1 MFTVPMGEQ
10 VSETETWAK
19 WESQTVNGVFPLRRF
34 LGKSSHSVVFLTE
47 YAAGNVAEAAIKL
60 IPENPA
66 LTESQLSQWRRV
78 AAMPHPHLIRLFD
91 SGHCE
96 IGGHPF
102 FFVVMELAEQ
112 TLAQILPH
120 RALTPEE
127 TRGLLLPT
135 LDALGFLHAKGLAQG
150 QLKPSNILVVS
161 DQIKLASDTIRTAG
175 GENGAPGD
183 IFSLGLTL
191 AEALT
196 QQPPSW
202 LDAESVL
209 ASLPA
214 DLSKDLI
221 GIIQRC
227 VNRNPAKRP
236 TVADLQAKPNPT
248 PTEAPSP
255 SEAPGPGEPP
265 TPRQASAPSEA
276 QTPSEAPALP
286 ETVADESAASAQR
299 WSGTSSWV
307 GERRPAV
314 FVATTSVMVLLF
326 VIAVIFAGAHFL
338 RGSQGAAPQPALPVA
353 EAQGSADTT
362 DVNPAPSPPSL
373 VVHQEIP
380 DVSQTARQ
388 SIQGTIKVSVRV
400 TVDASGNVV
409 AEAFENRG
417 PSNYFARVANDAAK
431 RWTFVPV
438 ENQDPRRLLLEF
450 AFTRAGTTARVVGH
464 RS

>member
-1 MFTVPMGEQ
+1 MGEP

-47 YAAGNVAEAAIKL
+47 YAAANVAEAAIKL

-78 AAMPHPHLIRLFD
+78 AAMPHPHLLRLFD

-112 TLAQILPH
+112 NLAQILPH
-120 RALTPEE
+120 RALTPDE

-135 LDALGFLHAKGLAQG
+135 LDALGFLHDKGLAQG
-150 QLKPSNILVVS
+150 QLKPSNILVVG
-161 DQIKLASDTIRTAG
+161 DQLKLACDTICAAS
-175 GENGAPGD
+175 GENGAVGD
-183 IFSLGLTL
+183 VFSLGLTL

-202 LDAESVL
+202 LDAESVV

-214 DLSKDLI
+214 DLPKDLV

-227 VNRNPAKRP
+227 VNRNPAERP
-236 TVADLQAKPNPT
+236 TVANLQAQN
-248 PTEAPSP
+248 SP
-255 SEAPGPGEPP
+255 
-265 TPRQASAPSEA
+265 
-276 QTPSEAPALP
+276 TPSEAPAP
-286 ETVADESAASAQR
+286 NQPATPGGPQAHKTSETQSVEPATVAAESASSVQPR
-299 WSGTSSWV
+299 GGTSTWV
-307 GERRPAV
+307 GERRPAAFIAATSMMV
-314 FVATTSVMVLLF
+314 FAT
-326 VIAVIFAGAHFL
+326 VIAIIFVGAHFL
-338 RGSQGAAPQPALPVA
+338 RGTEASAPRAAVPAA
-353 EAQGSADTT
+353 EAGESADAMDTKP
-362 DVNPAPSPPSL
+362 VPSPPSL
-373 VVHQEIP
+373 LVHQEIP
-380 DVSQTARQ
+380 DISQTARQ

-409 AEAFENRG
+409 AESLENRG

-431 RWTFVPV
+431 RWTFVPA
-438 ENQDPRRLLLEF
+438 ENQDSRRMLLEF
-450 AFTRAGTTARVVGH
+450 AFTRAGTTARVVGP
-464 RS
+464 RT

>member
-1 MFTVPMGEQ
+1 MGES
-10 VSETETWAK
+10 VAETETWAK

-47 YAAGNVAEAAIKL
+47 YAAGNVAQAAIKL

-66 LTESQLSQWRRV
+66 LTETQLSQWRRV
-78 AAMPHPHLIRLFD
+78 AAMPHPHLLRLFD

-112 TLAQILPH
+112 NLAQILPH
-120 RALTPEE
+120 RALTPDE

-135 LDALGFLHAKGLAQG
+135 LDALGFLHGKGLAQG
-150 QLKPSNILVVS
+150 QLKPSNILVVG
-161 DQIKLASDTIRTAG
+161 DQLKLACDTIRAAG
-175 GENGAPGD
+175 GENGAGGD

-202 LDAESVL
+202 LDAESVV

-214 DLSKDLI
+214 DLPKDLVD
-221 GIIQRC
+221 IIQRC
-227 VNRNPAKRP
+227 VNRNPAERP
-236 TVADLQAKPNPT
+236 TVADLRAQNSPT
-248 PTEAPSP
+248 PSAAP
-255 SEAPGPGEPP
+255 A
-265 TPRQASAPSEA
+265 R
-276 QTPSEAPALP
+276 SEAPAP
-286 ETVADESAASAQR
+286 KQPAAPAAPQAHGMSETQSVKPAS
-299 WSGTSSWV
+299 TWV
-307 GERRPAV
+307 GERRPAMFVAATSAMV
-314 FVATTSVMVLLF
+314 FVV
-326 VIAVIFAGAHFL
+326 VIAVFFAGAHFFL
-338 RGSQGAAPQPALPVA
+338 RGTGASVPQAAVPAA
-353 EAQGSADTT
+353 EARESADAT
-362 DVNPAPSPPSL
+362 DANPAPSPPSL

-380 DVSQTARQ
+380 DISQTARQ

-409 AEAFENRG
+409 AESLENRG
-417 PSNYFARVANDAAK
+417 PSNYFARVTNDAAK
-431 RWTFVPV
+431 RWTFVPS
-438 ENQDPRRLLLEF
+438 ENQDSRRMLLEF
-450 AFTRAGTTARVVGH
+450 AFTRAGTTARVVSP

>member
-1 MFTVPMGEQ
+1 MGEP

-112 TLAQILPH
+112 NLAQILPH
-120 RALTPEE
+120 RALTPDE

-135 LDALGFLHAKGLAQG
+135 LDALGFLHGRGLAQG
-150 QLKPSNILVVS
+150 QLKPSNILVVG
-161 DQIKLASDTIRTAG
+161 DQLKLACDTIRASG
-175 GENGAPGD
+175 GENGAVCD
-183 IFSLGLTL
+183 VFSLGLTL

-202 LDAESVL
+202 LDAESVV

-214 DLSKDLI
+214 ELPKDLVD
-221 GIIQRC
+221 IIQRC
-227 VNRNPAKRP
+227 VNRNPAERP
-236 TVADLQAKPNPT
+236 TVADLQAQNGPT
-248 PTEAPSP
+248 PIEAS
-255 SEAPGPGEPP
+255 
-265 TPRQASAPSEA
+265 
-276 QTPSEAPALP
+276 TPSEAPAP
-286 ETVADESAASAQR
+286 PATAAAESESSAQP
-299 WSGTSSWV
+299 WVGTSTWV
-307 GERRPAV
+307 GERRPAA
-314 FVATTSVMVLLF
+314 FVAATSAMVF
-326 VIAVIFAGAHFL
+326 AIVVAVIFAGAHFL
-338 RGSQGAAPQPALPVA
+338 RGTGASAPQAAVPAA
-353 EAQGSADTT
+353 EARESADAT
-362 DVNPAPSPPSL
+362 DAKPAPSPPSL

-380 DVSQTARQ
+380 DISQIARQ

-409 AEAFENRG
+409 AESLENRG
-417 PSNYFARVANDAAK
+417 PSNYFARVTNDAAK
-431 RWTFVPV
+431 RWTFVPA
-438 ENQDPRRLLLEF
+438 ENQDSRRMLLEF
-450 AFTRAGTTARVVGH
+450 AFTRAGTTARVVGP
-464 RS
+464 RP

>member
-161 DQIKLASDTIRTAG
+161 DQIKLASDAIRTGG

-214 DLSKDLI
+214 DLSKDLVD
-221 GIIQRC
+221 IIQRC
-227 VNRNPAKRP
+227 VNRNPARRP
-236 TVADLQAKPNPT
+236 TVADLPAKPNPA
-248 PTEAPSP
+248 PT
-255 SEAPGPGEPP
+255 
-265 TPRQASAPSEA
+265 EA

-286 ETVADESAASAQR
+286 ERVSEESAASAQR

-409 AEAFENRG
+409 GESFENRG

>member
-1 MFTVPMGEQ
+1 MGEP

-19 WESQTVNGVFPLRRF
+19 WESQTINGVFPLRRF

-47 YAAGNVAEAAIKL
+47 YAAGNIAEAAIKL

-66 LTESQLSQWRRV
+66 LTESQLSQWRRI

-112 TLAQILPH
+112 NLAQIVPH
-120 RALTPEE
+120 RALTSDE
-127 TRGLLLPT
+127 TRGLLPPT
-135 LDALGFLHAKGLAQG
+135 LDALEFLHGKGLAQG
-150 QLKPSNILVVS
+150 QLKPSNILVVG
-161 DQIKLASDTIRTAG
+161 DQLKLASDTIRAAG
-175 GENGAPGD
+175 GENGAVGD

-202 LDAESVL
+202 LDAESVI

-214 DLSKDLI
+214 DVPKDLVD
-221 GIIQRC
+221 IIQRC
-227 VNRNPAKRP
+227 VNRKPAERP
-236 TVADLQAKPNPT
+236 TAADLQAQIK
-248 PTEAPSP
+248 A
-255 SEAPGPGEPP
+255 
-265 TPRQASAPSEA
+265 
-276 QTPSEAPALP
+276 TPSEAAAPTEAATPGGAPAP
-286 ETVADESAASAQR
+286 PATVAAESGPSDQR
-299 WSGTSSWV
+299 WGETSTWV

-314 FVATTSVMVLLF
+314 FVAATSTMLLAA
-326 VIAVIFAGAHFL
+326 VIAVIFAAAHFL
-338 RGSQGAAPQPALPVA
+338 RGTEATAPQAAVPAA
-353 EAQGSADTT
+353 EARGSADAT
-362 DVNPAPSPPSL
+362 DAKPAPPPPSL
-373 VVHQEIP
+373 VIHQEIP
-380 DVSQTARQ
+380 DISQTARQ

-400 TVDASGNVV
+400 TIDASGNVV
-409 AEAFENRG
+409 AESLENRG

-431 RWTFVPV
+431 RWTFVPA
-438 ENQDPRRLLLEF
+438 ENQDSRRMLLEF
-450 AFTRAGTTARVVGH
+450 AFTRAGATARVVGP